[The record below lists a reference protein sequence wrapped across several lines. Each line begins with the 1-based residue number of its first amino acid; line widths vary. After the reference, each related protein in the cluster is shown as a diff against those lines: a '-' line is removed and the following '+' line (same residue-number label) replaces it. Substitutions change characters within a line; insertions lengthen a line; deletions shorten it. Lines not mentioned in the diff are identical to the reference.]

1 MNTVKICENG
11 VQATEIINE
20 LVAQGYEK
28 DNIYLFAH
36 GEERSKDLTDATDTG
51 TVGMGE
57 QGIVDSISN
66 VFKKRGDELRSK
78 FEAVG
83 LSQDEAE
90 KYEKVL
96 DGGEVVIVAT
106 K

>member
-11 VQATEIINE
+11 VQATKIIEE
-20 LVAQGYEK
+20 LTAEGY
-28 DNIYLFAH
+28 DPNNIFIFAH

-51 TVGMGE
+51 SVGVGE
-57 QGIVDSISN
+57 QGIVNTVSN
-66 VFKKRGDELRSK
+66 VFRKRGDELRAK
-78 FEAVG
+78 FESVG
-83 LSQDEAE
+83 LTESEAE

-96 DGGEVVIVAT
+96 DGGQLVLVAT

>member
-11 VQATEIINE
+11 VQATQLIEE
-20 LVAQGYEK
+20 LTAEGFEQ

-51 TVGMGE
+51 AVGLGE
-57 QGIVDSISN
+57 QGILNTVSN
-66 VFKKRGDELRSK
+66 VFRKRGDELRAK

-83 LSQDEAE
+83 LTEDEAE

-96 DGGEVVIVAT
+96 DGGQVVIVAT